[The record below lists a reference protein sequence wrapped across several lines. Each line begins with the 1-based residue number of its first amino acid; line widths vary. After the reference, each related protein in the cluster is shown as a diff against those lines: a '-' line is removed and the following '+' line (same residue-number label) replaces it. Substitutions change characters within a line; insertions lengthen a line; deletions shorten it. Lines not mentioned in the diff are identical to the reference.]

1 MFTHRFLHQLRTA
14 SVVPVSAVCPEAPFV
29 ACSAL
34 LALAPNQQA
43 MVQAVYRIAAERANA
58 QLRAARRRSR
68 VPQFSVN

>member
-1 MFTHRFLHQLRTA
+1 
-14 SVVPVSAVCPEAPFV
+14 VCPEAPVV